1 VEIRYTFICQ
11 KSRLSFIGHV
21 KSLENKRK
29 VIEVLNNT
37 PRGSR
42 LRGRPKTDGGIVYK
56 QILINA
62 ELHIRKRVQR
72 TELTERS
79 PLRRR
84 RSALDRS
91 AI

>member
-1 VEIRYTFICQ
+1 
-11 KSRLSFIGHV
+11 LSCSGHV

-37 PRGSR
+37 SHGSR
-42 LRGRPKTDGGIVYK
+42 LRERPKTVGGVVYK

-62 ELHIRKRVQR
+62 ELHTGKRDQR

-79 PLRRR
+79 PF
-84 RSALDRS
+84 
-91 AI
+91 

>member
-1 VEIRYTFICQ
+1 MNFIAY
-11 KSRLSFIGHV
+11 V
-21 KSLENKRK
+21 NSLESKRK

-37 PRGSR
+37 PQGSR
-42 LRGRPKTDGGIVYK
+42 LRGRPKTDGGIVHK
-56 QILINA
+56 QKLINT
-62 ELHIRKRVQR
+62 ELQIGKRGPG

-84 RSALDRS
+84 SSALDCS